1 MSDHSMKALKKL
13 WSNKWVKFSLVS
25 ILYILWFVVWTG
37 NLWMLLGE
45 IVLFDL
51 YISKYFYRFCW
62 SKHKQRKQE
71 NKTYRRT
78 AEWVEAILFATI
90 VASLIRIFFFEMYV
104 IPTSS
109 MEKSLL
115 VGDYLCVS
123 KVAYGPKIPNT
134 PLSFPLVHNTLPF
147 SQTKK
152 SFVEWI
158 SWPYHRL
165 KGLGSVKRYDAVVF
179 NFPEGD
185 TVILENQ
192 AISYYEMLRQYQNMY
207 GSEEG
212 RRHLWENGTIIE
224 RPVDKRENY
233 IKRTIGMPGDTLSI
247 RHSQVYLNGHP
258 QQEIPGMQFVYF
270 VHTNGTPISAEAFE
284 EMGIAKDDISYNN
297 ADQTYTLPLTV
308 QNVERIRGMR
318 NITEVIKYEAQ
329 GWNPSIFP
337 HSQLPA
343 YAWNEDN
350 FGPLWIPE
358 KGATVQ
364 LTLQNLPLYRR
375 IIETY
380 EGHTLQV
387 DGEQILIDG
396 KPADSYTFGMDYYFM
411 MGDNRHNS
419 ADSRFWGFVPEDHIV
434 GKASFIWLSL
444 DKDKSFPANIRW
456 KRLFKG
462 VD

>member
-1 MSDHSMKALKKL
+1 
-13 WSNKWVKFSLVS
+13 
-25 ILYILWFVVWTG
+25 
-37 NLWMLLGE
+37 
-45 IVLFDL
+45 
-51 YISKYFYRFCW
+51 
-62 SKHKQRKQE
+62 
-71 NKTYRRT
+71 
-78 AEWVEAILFATI
+78 
-90 VASLIRIFFFEMYV
+90 
-104 IPTSS
+104 
-109 MEKSLL
+109 
-115 VGDYLCVS
+115 
-123 KVAYGPKIPNT
+123 
-134 PLSFPLVHNTLPF
+134 
-147 SQTKK
+147 
-152 SFVEWI
+152 
-158 SWPYHRL
+158 
-165 KGLGSVKRYDAVVF
+165 
-179 NFPEGD
+179 
-185 TVILENQ
+185 
-192 AISYYEMLRQYQNMY
+192 
-207 GSEEG
+207 
-212 RRHLWENGTIIE
+212 
-224 RPVDKRENY
+224 
-233 IKRTIGMPGDTLSI
+233 
-247 RHSQVYLNGHP
+247 
-258 QQEIPGMQFVYF
+258 MQFVYF

-350 FGPLWIPE
+350 FGPLWIPA

-434 GKASFIWLSL
+434 GKASFVWLSL
-444 DKDKSFPANIRW
+444 DANKSFPANIRW
-456 KRLFKG
+456 NRLFTK
-462 VD
+462 VR